1 MLVCIDKITAV
12 RMHKLIEFYWCQRVK
27 EVEKQ
32 IKSTLYLDKPLKAH
46 TLMQAIARANR
57 VKEGKNNGLIVDYC
71 GILKSLRKALATFA
85 IESGGGNS
93 GPGGTDPVKPQ
104 EELIAELAEAI
115 GMVKAFLQER
125 AFQLSEIISKTG
137 FERIAAVSRARETI
151 NKSEETRKR
160 FEILTREIFKK
171 FKACLTI
178 PEINDYKDDYD
189 AIDIIYKK
197 LQDDK
202 KKADI
207 TDIIRVL
214 HDIVDDAIQP
224 KEQEKASEEKIY
236 DISKIDFDSLRRE
249 FEKSPRK
256 NTAVQCLKNLIEERL
271 KRMIARNPLR
281 TDLYRRYQEVIN
293 EYNTEK
299 DRVVIEK
306 TQRVYDHVFMQ
317 YQSAINNT
325 YAA

>member
-1 MLVCIDKITAV
+1 M
-12 RMHKLIEFYWCQRVK
+12 
-27 EVEKQ
+27 
-32 IKSTLYLDKPLKAH
+32 
-46 TLMQAIARANR
+46 
-57 VKEGKNNGLIVDYC
+57 
-71 GILKSLRKALATFA
+71 ATFA
-85 IESGGGNS
+85 IESGGGKT

-125 AFQLSEIISKTG
+125 AFRLSEIISKTG
-137 FERIAAVSRARETI
+137 FERIATVSRARETI

-160 FEILTREIFKK
+160 FEILAREVFKK
-171 FKACLTI
+171 FKSCLTI

-224 KEQEKASEEKIY
+224 KEQEKTSKEKIY
-236 DISKIDFDSLRRE
+236 DVSKIDFDSLRRE

>member
-1 MLVCIDKITAV
+1 MLACIDKITAV

-32 IKSTLYLDKPLKAH
+32 IKYADDEQQSAFLERQKKWLKETIRAVVISEEQGEVKQFEKRGLDILPHRDIIKNGFETPDGKRVELDTAFKDENHPFRVAVVCAMWLTGFDVPSLSTLYLDKPLKAH

-85 IESGGGNS
+85 IESGGGKT

-125 AFQLSEIISKTG
+125 AFRLSEIISKTG
-137 FERIAAVSRARETI
+137 FERIATVSRARETI

-160 FEILTREIFKK
+160 FEILAREIFKK

-207 TDIIRVL
+207 TDIIR
-214 HDIVDDAIQP
+214 
-224 KEQEKASEEKIY
+224 
-236 DISKIDFDSLRRE
+236 
-249 FEKSPRK
+249 
-256 NTAVQCLKNLIEERL
+256 
-271 KRMIARNPLR
+271 
-281 TDLYRRYQEVIN
+281 
-293 EYNTEK
+293 
-299 DRVVIEK
+299 
-306 TQRVYDHVFMQ
+306 
-317 YQSAINNT
+317 
-325 YAA
+325 